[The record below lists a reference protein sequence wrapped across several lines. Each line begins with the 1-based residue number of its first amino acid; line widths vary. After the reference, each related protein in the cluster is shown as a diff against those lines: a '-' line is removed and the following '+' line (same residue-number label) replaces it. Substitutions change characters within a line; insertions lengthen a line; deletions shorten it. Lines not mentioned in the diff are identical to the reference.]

1 MPYLAV
7 MGISNLRL
15 GLENLHATLRGQIKQ
30 TEKDLHIANEA
41 AQRVEALFWERQRLN
56 EVVEAVTKVLRHSD
70 PDWTPTLVA
79 PRPKRKWTSLF
90 KPGDRGRIALTILR
104 EHGGWMRPL
113 DVASIM
119 LGQIE
124 HDPDDRIERT
134 RLANSLGNYLK
145 SHEGDLVESR
155 GDYAKEWR
163 VIRGI

>member
-1 MPYLAV
+1 

-15 GLENLHATLRGQIKQ
+15 GLENLHATLRGEIKQ
-30 TEKDLHIANEA
+30 AEKDLKGYQTAVDRLEELHWH
-41 AQRVEALFWERQRLN
+41 RVQLN
-56 EVVEAVTKVLRHSD
+56 EVLSAVTKVLMHGD

-104 EHGGWMRPL
+104 EHGDWMRPL

-119 LGQIE
+119 LDQIE
-124 HDPDDRIERT
+124 HDPDDRVERT

-163 VIRGI
+163 VIR

>member
-1 MPYLAV
+1 

-15 GLENLHATLRGQIKQ
+15 GLENLHSTLRGDLRANEGELKSLEAA
-30 TEKDLHIANEA
+30 TERMKDLFYACEELRSVIKA
-41 AQRVEALFWERQRLN
+41 VEQ
-56 EVVEAVTKVLRHSD
+56 VLRYD
-70 PDWTPTLVA
+70 EPDWQPTLVA

-104 EHGGWMRPL
+104 ENDGWMRPL
-113 DVASIM
+113 DIATIM
-119 LGQIE
+119 LEQIG

-134 RLANSLGNYLK
+134 RLANTIAAYFK

-163 VIRGI
+163 VIRETRESR

>member
-1 MPYLAV
+1 

-30 TEKDLHIANEA
+30 TEKDLHAANEA
-41 AQRVEALFWERQRLN
+41 AQRADELFWERNRLR
-56 EVVEAVTKVLRHSD
+56 EVVKAVEQVLRHGD

-104 EHGGWMRPL
+104 EHGDWMRPL
-113 DVASIM
+113 DVATTM
-119 LGQIE
+119 LDQID
-124 HDPDDRIERT
+124 HDPEDRVERT
-134 RLANSLGNYLK
+134 RLANSLGNYFK

-163 VIRGI
+163 VIR